1 MANGDLRRFLAP
13 DGAPQLSR
21 SLAWRRT
28 LERWALIHRRAQEV
42 PQDLVLAYVVAQLPR
57 LSATGR
63 HAVLGSPDGAA
74 FVRSR
79 VTGRQ
84 DAASDLA
91 VLGAIHA
98 ECQPPDA
105 VTLALQGTL
114 VCRRQGVGRSV
125 ILDRGS
131 QLDELSITL
140 EDNTL
145 SIAARMAGGDCWRR
159 ELRRDGLPTVGT
171 ERRTSIGEGAW
182 ELVDGWSGF
191 ENDFDDGNESPLL
204 DEATRADLVGT
215 LKQAWDLLV
224 AVAPGAAEEMQ
235 ETARYLR
242 PLRPRT
248 GDTIPSFSS
257 RDLPGVIFVG
267 THHRNGSPIEFTHIA
282 ESCFHEHLH
291 NRLYL
296 LESAYPLTVPETPPR
311 RYWSPWKTAERGI
324 DGMVHAI
331 YVFAHLTWFW
341 RRAASLSDTPITRG
355 AVRRSG
361 EHLEPLREALRTI
374 AATTEL
380 APAGEAVVAA
390 SQDLLD
396 KTAGDWELP
405 HAS

>member
-1 MANGDLRRFLAP
+1 MNRMANGSLGRFLAP
-13 DGAPQLSR
+13 DGAPQLTR

-28 LERWALIHRRAQEV
+28 LERWALIHRRAQEA
-42 PQDLVLAYVVAQLPR
+42 PQDQVLAYVVAQIPM

-74 FVRSR
+74 FVHSH

-84 DAASDLA
+84 DATSDLA
-91 VLGAIHA
+91 VLGAVHA
-98 ECQPPDA
+98 ERQPGDTR
-105 VTLALQGTL
+105 TLALQGSL

-125 ILDRGS
+125 IIDQGS
-131 QLDELSITL
+131 QLDGLSITL
-140 EDNTL
+140 EDKTL
-145 SIAARMAGGDCWRR
+145 SITARVAGAGCWRR
-159 ELRRDGLPTVGT
+159 ELRRDGLPTVGA
-171 ERRTSIGEGAW
+171 ERRAPIGEGAW

-204 DEATRADLVGT
+204 DETSRVDLTRA
-215 LKQAWDLLV
+215 LKQAWSLLV
-224 AVAPGAAEEMQ
+224 AIAPGAAEEMQ
-235 ETARYLR
+235 ETARYVR

-267 THHRNGSPIEFTHIA
+267 THRRDGVPIEFTHLV

-311 RYWSPWKTAERGI
+311 CYWSPWKTADRGI

-341 RRAASLSDTPITRG
+341 RRAATLSDAAI
-355 AVRRSG
+355 AKVAIRRSG
-361 EHLEPLREALRTI
+361 EHFEALREALRTI
-374 AATTEL
+374 ATTTEL
-380 APAGEAVVAA
+380 APAGEAVIAA
-390 SQDLLD
+390 SQNLLE
-396 KTAGDWELP
+396 KPAGD
-405 HAS
+405 